1 MPARIAQ
8 NFFQVKC
15 LGCLSLG
22 GPMGPGARQPASWSL
37 VGGGVGQPREPSTAA
52 RKAGQQDDG
61 EETKKPSGQG
71 DSAPLAWRLLR
82 GRRFASHSDKLGHTL
97 TKHAIQ
103 LCRASLIQW
112 RYPLAY
118 ALHGVSTTLTKQRS
132 FSHDIRPVSRSDT
145 RNACGSRTRRCN
157 MLYRR

>member
-97 TKHAIQ
+97 TKTRHTTMPSKPYPVALSIGI
-103 LCRASLIQW
+103 RIAWGFSVPAS
-112 RYPLAY
+112 
-118 ALHGVSTTLTKQRS
+118 ALTNRGVCTDEKETRK
-132 FSHDIRPVSRSDT
+132 SDEH
-145 RNACGSRTRRCN
+145 
-157 MLYRR
+157 